1 MKRSIAREMAGV
13 FIGMMVLVLGA
24 NLLINNVFME
34 KYYVL
39 KLQKTL
45 TEAYQLIDQH
55 IPDGEVDTDYFVS
68 DFRDLCTTN
77 NISMVVVNEN
87 FKTILRTA
95 VGGTTSSSDE
105 SSAIMPARLFGYVTG
120 IDMDDDASVLLTTDQ
135 YTIQKKTDERMEMDY
150 LEIWGTLTCG
160 DYFMMRIP
168 MESIR
173 INVGISTEF
182 VMYASVLV
190 VLVSMVMIWWLSK
203 KIAKP
208 IKELTVLSGRMANL
222 DFDVKYTSGGT
233 NEIGQLGEHFN
244 QMSETL
250 EETISQLKSANNE
263 LQRDIQ
269 KKVQIDEMRKE
280 FLSNVSH
287 ELKTPLALI
296 QGYAE
301 GLKECVNDDEESRNF
316 YCDVI
321 VDEAGKM
328 NELVKKLLTLNQLEF
343 GNDQVEMERFDI
355 VQLIK
360 GKMQSLQIL
369 AQQKEAQITYE
380 GSESLHVWG
389 DEFKVEEVLTNY
401 LSNALNH
408 IEGENRIVIHTEVRG
423 SKVRVGVF
431 NTGQPIPE
439 EDLDQIWVKFYK
451 VDKARTREYGGS
463 GVGLSIV
470 KAIMDLFRQQYGVE
484 NQDNGVNFWFE
495 LEYADGS
502 QTEELALEGV

>member
-389 DEFKVEEVLTNY
+389 DEFKVEEILTNY

-470 KAIMDLFRQQYGVE
+470 KAIMDSFRQQYGVE